1 MAAEHDLRR
10 PEHLERD
17 VLDELLHPL
26 HRVPEVGVGLVP
38 LEHRELGLVLVRDAL
53 VAEVLAD
60 LVHLLEPADDQ
71 PLQVQ
76 LGRDPQVEVGVE
88 LVRVRDERPRERAA
102 VAGLEHR
109 RLHLDEPAL
118 VEPAP
123 GRRHHARAQ

>member
-1 MAAEHDLRR
+1 MPAEHDLRR

-88 LVRVRDERPRERAA
+88 LVVSA
-102 VAGLEHR
+102 
-109 RLHLDEPAL
+109 
-118 VEPAP
+118 
-123 GRRHHARAQ
+123 